1 VLACRSNNREEGR
14 TASTQSVENPPYA
27 LDGEGRHNG
36 FGNGIW
42 SSTSYNAAGQAT
54 AVGFPGGAE
63 TFQYDA
69 SSNRMT
75 QWQST
80 AGSATQTGYLSW
92 NANGTLRQLQIID
105 TANSANSQTCTNIY
119 DDLARLSSFD
129 CGTSNW
135 GQGFSYDAFG
145 NITKS
150 VLNQHTGVAFNPG
163 YNSATNQ
170 VSGFGYD
177 SMGDVIYDVSNGYSY
192 DADGRPVGEG
202 GKYVSYD
209 AFGRAAEIN
218 NGGVYTDIVYD
229 AQGRKFAYMNGQTLN
244 QYRVPMVA
252 GMAAVH
258 VHGNPDTGYFQHA
271 DWLGSSRFS
280 STGAGAVVYDR
291 AYAPFGEVYAELNG
305 VATNRS
311 FTGQTSDVIQ
321 GSPAYY
327 DFMFRQQAS
336 SPGRWLTPDPA
347 GVSAVDIANPQTWNR
362 YAYVGDNP
370 LSNVDPLGLCGE
382 EYWNGTTNTITSVV
396 CPFVPLD
403 PTSGQGSPVHQVE
416 DSGGGQY
423 TFRVNVMGKYPN
435 TKTPLVQPAS
445 VGPTTI
451 YIPRLPYIDPF
462 DKEHRLFNTHYCGP
476 GGGGPNE
483 NARDELC
490 HQHDDCFTNLGVDAS
505 QYRSGT
511 VPSDMLPGVAACN
524 QQLCDGLLQLN
535 ASNAPTPISDRVYN
549 ALIVLYFTLGGPS
562 AGQCHLR

>member
-1 VLACRSNNREEGR
+1 
-14 TASTQSVENPPYA
+14 
-27 LDGEGRHNG
+27 
-36 FGNGIW
+36 
-42 SSTSYNAAGQAT
+42 
-54 AVGFPGGAE
+54 
-63 TFQYDA
+63 
-69 SSNRMT
+69 MT

-336 SPGRWLTPDPA
+336 SPGRWLVPDPA
-347 GVSAVDIANPQTWNR
+347 GVAAVDITNPQTWNR
-362 YAYVGDNP
+362 YAYVGNNP
-370 LSNVDPLGLCGE
+370 LSSIDPLGLDNDCGGPCTPQLFSYGNCYAAITYHSE
-382 EYWNGTTNTITSVV
+382 TAPWGGSYDVPDFSSFCNGSGSVRSPGPLWTVLDWDDVHGTGPKRNCNLTPLLCYKKPAAMPPQPNTTATISATTGYKEAH
-396 CPFVPLD
+396 C
-403 PTSGQGSPVHQVE
+403 HQVANAAFL
-416 DSGGGQY
+416 
-423 TFRVNVMGKYPN
+423 TNIV
-435 TKTPLVQPAS
+435 
-445 VGPTTI
+445 
-451 YIPRLPYIDPF
+451 
-462 DKEHRLFNTHYCGP
+462 P
-476 GGGGPNE
+476 GG
-483 NARDELC
+483 
-490 HQHDDCFTNLGVDAS
+490 NL
-505 QYRSGT
+505 
-511 VPSDMLPGVAACN
+511 VAAALYKDSLTSSEILSLTQN
-524 QQLCDGLLQLN
+524 ELLEKGVEVAGASTGFKYFVRSVTGVPMSVTAKFAGWLGIGLTVKDAVQSVN
-535 ASNAPTPISDRVYN
+535 KSIQAY
-549 ALIVLYFTLGGPS
+549 
-562 AGQCHLR
+562 QECMQ